1 MVPGR
6 RVVPWERKAMSSGT
20 EKIMSEVLDDCTTS
34 PFTVQ
39 LSSSAAHSN
48 GRWVSQGS
56 REQREGMA
64 QGSGVDGRLACA
76 RGG

>member
-1 MVPGR
+1 M
-6 RVVPWERKAMSSGT
+6 VPWERKAMSSGT

-48 GRWVSQGS
+48 GRWFSQGS
-56 REQREGMA
+56 REQIRWLRA
-64 QGSGVDGRLACA
+64 QGRMDGLRA
-76 RGG
+76 RVEAGLPHR

>member
-56 REQREGMA
+56 SREQRERMA
-64 QGSGVDGRLACA
+64 
-76 RGG
+76 